1 MKDELNKQKQARVL
15 SKVMGIPG
23 REGRE
28 GTAVRVEGRSWWEG
42 RDRV

>member
-1 MKDELNKQKQARVL
+1 MKDELNNQEQARVL

-23 REGRE
+23 WEGRE